1 MGGLAMTDEER
12 KIVVKWLKSK
22 KGITDINWWLELAKR
37 KDEEAWLVEQAKKIV
52 ICPCQL
58 YLNI

>member
-1 MGGLAMTDEER
+1 MTDEER